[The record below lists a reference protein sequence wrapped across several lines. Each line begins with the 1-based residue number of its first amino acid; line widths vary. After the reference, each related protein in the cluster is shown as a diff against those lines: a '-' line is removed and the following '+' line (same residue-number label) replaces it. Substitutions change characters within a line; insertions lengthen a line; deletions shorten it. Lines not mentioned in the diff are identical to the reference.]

1 MRRTLR
7 PVLVAI
13 TALLLLLRCT
23 PAHATDR
30 LVIFGDSLSDV
41 GNTYTLTG
49 GANPPSPPY
58 FAGRTSNGPVWV
70 EYLAPHLGLPVP
82 TASRLDGTNA
92 TNYAY
97 HGASVVGGTAVPSV
111 ENQVTTYLA
120 GNTPAPDDLFVY
132 WGGTND
138 FLAGQLN
145 ATVPA
150 TAAADQ
156 IASLAAAGAKNILV
170 LNLPPLG
177 ETPAVR
183 NDPLRRAV
191 ANSLATTFN
200 QTLASE
206 LGDLRATLSPD
217 VTLTEFDVHAL
228 FTQIFANPSS
238 FGLTNV
244 TAPALTLS
252 PIPTV
257 VPNPDQYL
265 FWDTGHPTTAAHLI
279 LASAIPEPGLLMT
292 LLLPVSLAS
301 LRRRR
306 HRVTASCRPS

>member
-1 MRRTLR
+1 MRRVPR
-7 PVLVAI
+7 HCFVVAVLV
-13 TALLLLLRCT
+13 TTLLC
-23 PAHATDR
+23 AASHAYDR
-30 LVIFGDSLSDV
+30 LIVFGDSLSDV
-41 GNTYTLTG
+41 GNTYSLTG

-70 EYLAPHLGLPVP
+70 EYFAPRLGIPVP

-97 HGASVVGGTAVPSV
+97 HGASVVGGSAVPSIA
-111 ENQVTTYLA
+111 NQVTTYLS
-120 GNTPAPDDLFVY
+120 GNTPDPDDLFVY

-156 IASLAAAGAKNILV
+156 VASLAAAGAKNILV

-183 NDPLRRAV
+183 NDPFRRAF
-191 ANSLATTFN
+191 ANLLATTFN

-206 LGDLRATLSPD
+206 LAELRATLPSD
-217 VTLTEFDVHAL
+217 VTIMEIDVHGL
-228 FTQIFANPSS
+228 FNQIFANPAS

-244 TAPALTLS
+244 TSPALTLT
-252 PIPTV
+252 PTPVV
-257 VPNPDQYL
+257 VPNPEQYL
-265 FWDTGHPTTAAHLI
+265 FWDTGHPTTAAHAI
-279 LASAIPEPGLLMT
+279 LASTIPEPTLVAS
-292 LLLPVSLAS
+292 LLLPLSLGL

-306 HRVTASCRPS
+306 SRRTLSCRP